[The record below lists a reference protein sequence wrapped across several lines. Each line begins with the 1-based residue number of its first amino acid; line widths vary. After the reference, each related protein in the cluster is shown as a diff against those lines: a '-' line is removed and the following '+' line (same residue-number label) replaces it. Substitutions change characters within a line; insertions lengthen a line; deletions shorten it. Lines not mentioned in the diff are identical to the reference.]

1 MSKGGQGARDLSA
14 DKARALALFP
24 VSRETQDRLDQ
35 FVETLL
41 RWQDRLNLIANST
54 IGEIW
59 TRHIADSLQ
68 LLPLAPQ
75 ARTWV
80 DLGSGGGFPGMVV
93 ACALAEE
100 AGTRVHLVESNGK
113 KAAFLREAVRATGT
127 PVVVHA
133 IRAEKFGE
141 SCAEPVD
148 AVTARALAPLKTLC
162 DQAFPFISRG
172 AIGLFPKGQDVD
184 AELTEAAKYW
194 RLEAFKSAQQDQS
207 RRFDRPD
214 SRSRGSIERQIR
226 LGADSGGLR
235 GHRSTNGK
243 LPMTESATSNQPAD
257 TPVVAFDK
265 PAVKPGSARPRVLG
279 IANQKGG
286 VGKTTTAI
294 NLGTA
299 LAAIGEHVLIVDL
312 DPQGNASTGL
322 GIERKSRRTS
332 TYDVLTGAAPMRD
345 AVLQTAVPQL
355 YIAPSTLDL
364 SGLELEIGQQRDR
377 AFRLRNALRQL
388 NTGVRPYDFTYV
400 LVDCPPSLNLL
411 TVNAMAAADS
421 ILVPLQ
427 CEFFALEGLSQ
438 LLKTVEQVKTT
449 LNPTLSIHGIVLT
462 MYDSRNNLSNQVVA
476 DVRQFMGNKVY
487 ETIIPRNVRIS
498 EAPSYGKP
506 VLVYDLKCVGSEA
519 YLRLATEIIQR
530 EKALKAG

>member
-1 MSKGGQGARDLSA
+1 MT
-14 DKARALALFP
+14 
-24 VSRETQDRLDQ
+24 E
-35 FVETLL
+35 
-41 RWQDRLNLIANST
+41 
-54 IGEIW
+54 
-59 TRHIADSLQ
+59 
-68 LLPLAPQ
+68 LPA
-75 ARTWV
+75 
-80 DLGSGGGFPGMVV
+80 
-93 ACALAEE
+93 
-100 AGTRVHLVESNGK
+100 SNQSDDP
-113 KAAFLREAVRATGT
+113 
-127 PVVVHA
+127 PVVP
-133 IRAEKFGE
+133 FGK
-141 SCAEPVD
+141 P
-148 AVTARALAPLKTLC
+148 
-162 DQAFPFISRG
+162 
-172 AIGLFPKGQDVD
+172 
-184 AELTEAAKYW
+184 AAK
-194 RLEAFKSAQQDQS
+194 
-207 RRFDRPD
+207 PD
-214 SRSRGSIERQIR
+214 
-226 LGADSGGLR
+226 A
-235 GHRSTNGK
+235 
-243 LPMTESATSNQPAD
+243 
-257 TPVVAFDK
+257 
-265 PAVKPGSARPRVLG
+265 ARPRVLG

-299 LAAIGEHVLIVDL
+299 LAAIGERVLIVDL

-345 AVLQTAVPQL
+345 AVLPTSVPQL

-388 NTGVRPYDFTYV
+388 NTGARTYDFTYV

-438 LLKTVEQVKTT
+438 LLKTVEQVKTN

>member
-1 MSKGGQGARDLSA
+1 
-14 DKARALALFP
+14 
-24 VSRETQDRLDQ
+24 
-35 FVETLL
+35 
-41 RWQDRLNLIANST
+41 
-54 IGEIW
+54 
-59 TRHIADSLQ
+59 
-68 LLPLAPQ
+68 
-75 ARTWV
+75 
-80 DLGSGGGFPGMVV
+80 
-93 ACALAEE
+93 
-100 AGTRVHLVESNGK
+100 
-113 KAAFLREAVRATGT
+113 
-127 PVVVHA
+127 
-133 IRAEKFGE
+133 
-141 SCAEPVD
+141 
-148 AVTARALAPLKTLC
+148 
-162 DQAFPFISRG
+162 
-172 AIGLFPKGQDVD
+172 
-184 AELTEAAKYW
+184 
-194 RLEAFKSAQQDQS
+194 
-207 RRFDRPD
+207 
-214 SRSRGSIERQIR
+214 
-226 LGADSGGLR
+226 
-235 GHRSTNGK
+235 
-243 LPMTESATSNQPAD
+243 MTESATSNQPAD
-257 TPVVAFDK
+257 VPVVAFDK
-265 PAVKPGSARPRVLG
+265 PAVKPDSARPRVLG

-388 NTGVRPYDFTYV
+388 NTGTRPYDFTYV